1 MKTTNIL
8 CISHRS
14 YICCWRGQTR
24 VKAFTDFQESRQVF
38 FHFVFL
44 LFYLYLVVVAFSI
57 QYLLVIILL
66 LYLLKCVCVCVLW
79 RTMSK
84 CVCVCECLW
93 VRLFILYS
101 IFGGRPTHTIAEHS
115 KLRQGWVSL
124 YSLSVSLSLCLSLS
138 LSSCLS
144 ISICVGKVINAR
156 LISLLKFDFWF
167 WFRFRFAQLFDFFL
181 CFCDFCFLPSL
192 LHFLYIEINYAVY
205 AV

>member
-24 VKAFTDFQESRQVF
+24 VKAFTDFQESRQVC

-79 RTMSK
+79 RTMRK
-84 CVCVCECLW
+84 CVCV
-93 VRLFILYS
+93 
-101 IFGGRPTHTIAEHS
+101 
-115 KLRQGWVSL
+115 WVSL
-124 YSLSVSLSLCLSLS
+124 SAAVYPVLYFWGEAYTHNCRAFEASSRLSFPLFSLSLSLCLSLS

-144 ISICVGKVINAR
+144 ISICVGKVINTR

-167 WFRFRFAQLFDFFL
+167 WFRFAQLFDFFL

-192 LHFLYIEINYAVY
+192 LHFL
-205 AV
+205 

>member
-24 VKAFTDFQESRQVF
+24 VKAFTDFQESRQVC

-84 CVCVCECLW
+84 CVCECLW

-101 IFGGRPTHTIAEHS
+101 IFGGGLHTQLQSIRSFVKVEFPFI
-115 KLRQGWVSL
+115 
-124 YSLSVSLSLCLSLS
+124 LSLS
-138 LSSCLS
+138 LSLCASPCPCLP
-144 ISICVGKVINAR
+144 V
-156 LISLLKFDFWF
+156 SLSL
-167 WFRFRFAQLFDFFL
+167 FAL
-181 CFCDFCFLPSL
+181 
-192 LHFLYIEINYAVY
+192 AK
-205 AV
+205 